1 MAEETPRARA
11 AGAERAGL
19 LGRLL
24 PNWLL
29 ATGSCVLFAAVLAAL
44 ARGQAHWHAIP
55 LLVWLHLGTMLIA
68 LGLTPVMLLRPKGD
82 VPHRA
87 LGYAW
92 LSAILASAGISLFLK
107 FDRNDGSLQGLGVF
121 TGDFSPIHALSILV
135 LIMGPLLVYF
145 ARTHNRAAHER
156 VVRGLVMGALLL
168 AGGLTFP
175 FGRLL
180 GAWLFG

>member
-1 MAEETPRARA
+1 MLQRF
-11 AGAERAGL
+11 
-19 LGRLL
+19 L

-29 ATGSCVLFAAVLAAL
+29 AVGSFVLFAAVLAAL
-44 ARGQAHWHAIP
+44 ARGHAHWHAIP
-55 LLVWLHLGTMLIA
+55 VLVWPHLATMLIA
-68 LGLTPVMLLRPKGD
+68 LGLTPIMLLRPKGD
-82 VPHRA
+82 RPHRG

-92 LSAILASAGISLFLK
+92 LGAMLSSAMISLFLK
-107 FDRNDGSLQGLGVF
+107 FDRADGSLQGLGVF
-121 TGDFSPIHALSILV
+121 SGDVSPIHALSILV
-135 LIMGPLLVYF
+135 LIMGPLLAYF